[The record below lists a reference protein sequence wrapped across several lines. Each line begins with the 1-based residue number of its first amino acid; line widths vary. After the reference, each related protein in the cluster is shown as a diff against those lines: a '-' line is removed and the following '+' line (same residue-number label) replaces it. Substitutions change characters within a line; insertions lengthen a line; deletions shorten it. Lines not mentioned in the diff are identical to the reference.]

1 MVEGGQS
8 SSMLDGKSLWG
19 VVVNKLLYKLCIN
32 GLRLRAFS
40 IDNSLYKCFFKKSV
54 FVFKFPY

>member
-1 MVEGGQS
+1 
-8 SSMLDGKSLWG
+8 MLDGKSLRG
-19 VVVNKLLYKLCIN
+19 VVVNTLLYKLCIN

-40 IDNSLYKCFFKKSV
+40 IDNSLYKCFFKKCV